1 MYFEISDKKSVAMRP
16 CDLGSF
22 FQQRLEARLRY
33 DLEGSL
39 SKNHDGTVVHISTVT
54 GQSKPRVQDGT
65 GFAVVDVTFNAI
77 VFRPFKNEV
86 IDCLVTEV
94 TRLGFF
100 ASFGPMKVFVS
111 KSCIPD
117 DIQFQP
123 DTSILSN
130 AEGSQVI
137 SVDSEV
143 RVRILG
149 VRRDGA
155 NLFSIGTIDADYLG
169 PSMRLDELATGQ
181 TAAAAA
187 PIAMM

>member
-1 MYFEISDKKSVAMRP
+1 MYFLISDKKSVAMRP
-16 CDLGSF
+16 CDLGPF
-22 FQQRLEARLRY
+22 FLERVEARLRY

-39 SKNHDGTVVHISTVT
+39 SKNHDGTVVFITRV
-54 GQSKPRVQDGT
+54 QDKSKPRVQDGT
-65 GFAVVDVTFNAI
+65 GFAVVDVQYEAI

-86 IDCLVTEV
+86 IDCVVTEV

-117 DIQFQP
+117 DIQFQAE
-123 DTSILSN
+123 TSTLSN
-130 AEGSQVI
+130 ADGSQVI
-137 SVDSEV
+137 SVDSDV
-143 RVRILG
+143 RVRVLG

-169 PSMRLDELATGQ
+169 PSMRLEESM
-181 TAAAAA
+181 A
-187 PIAMM
+187 PPALAMM

>member
-1 MYFEISDKKSVAMRP
+1 MYFLISDKKSVAMRP
-16 CDLGSF
+16 CDLGPF
-22 FQQRLEARLRY
+22 FDPRVEARLRY

-39 SKNHDGTVVHISTVT
+39 SKNHDGNVVHITRILEK
-54 GQSKPRVQDGT
+54 SKPRVQDGT
-65 GFAVVDVTFNAI
+65 GFAIVDVTFEAI

-86 IDCLVTEV
+86 IDCVVSEV

-123 DTSILSN
+123 DSSTLSN
-130 AEGSQVI
+130 ADGSQVI

-169 PSMRLDELATGQ
+169 PSMRLDAS
-181 TAAAAA
+181 AVPA
-187 PIAMM
+187 PIATM